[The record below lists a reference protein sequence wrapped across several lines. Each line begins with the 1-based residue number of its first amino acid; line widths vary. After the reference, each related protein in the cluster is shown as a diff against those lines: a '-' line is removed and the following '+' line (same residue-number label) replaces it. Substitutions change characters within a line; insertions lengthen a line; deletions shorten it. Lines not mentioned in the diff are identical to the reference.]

1 MSYQRYAYIKDFLEG
16 RELPLELSKK
26 TKQAIIRD
34 AERTYTMMNNK
45 LYKRKPIVGTMETVP
60 TKEAVGVPPHLW
72 EKDIHYNTVQVNN
85 IYKSE
90 TIY

>member
-1 MSYQRYAYIKDFLEG
+1 
-16 RELPLELSKK
+16 
-26 TKQAIIRD
+26 
-34 AERTYTMMNNK
+34 MMNNK